1 MHCFHCILC
10 WQRRR
15 TVATL
20 TVRNV
25 DDSVKTQAR
34 LAAARNGRSMEAEIR
49 ALLEAT
55 YRPADDRA
63 ARIKAMSG
71 TALVDHLVAVA
82 GGVELVLPS
91 DATDSDRDIFGAD

>member
-1 MHCFHCILC
+1 M
-10 WQRRR
+10 
-15 TVATL
+15 ATL

-55 YRPADDRA
+55 YRPKQDHA
-63 ARIKAMSG
+63 ARIQAMSG
-71 TALVDHLVAVA
+71 GALVDHLVGVA
-82 GGVELVLPS
+82 NGVDLILP
-91 DATDSDRDIFGAD
+91 DDPTDDDRDIFGAD

>member
-1 MHCFHCILC
+1 M
-10 WQRRR
+10 
-15 TVATL
+15 ATL

-49 ALLEAT
+49 ALLAAT

-63 ARIKAMSG
+63 ARIKAMPKN
-71 TALVDHLVAVA
+71 AFVAHLVAVA
-82 GGVELVLPS
+82 NGAGLVIPE
-91 DATDSDRDIFGAD
+91 DRTDTDEDRFGAD